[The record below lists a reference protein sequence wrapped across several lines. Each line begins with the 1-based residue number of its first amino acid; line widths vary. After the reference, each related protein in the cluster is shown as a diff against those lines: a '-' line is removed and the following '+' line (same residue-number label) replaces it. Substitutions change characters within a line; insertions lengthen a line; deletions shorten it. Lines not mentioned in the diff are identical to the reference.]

1 MIFLCAG
8 ASVPFGISDS
18 KNLALNLENDLNK
31 NFKIRLREIGENI
44 NKQFLIRYEI
54 EAYLQGMKK

>member
-1 MIFLCAG
+1 MIFLGAG
-8 ASVPFGISDS
+8 ASVPFGIPDS

-31 NFKIRLREIGENI
+31 NFKIRLCEIGENI
-44 NKQFLIRYEI
+44 NKQFPIRYEI